1 LIDSDPEV
9 KLKKYTE
16 LEQKGII
23 TIDEARSVFG
33 FDPVN
38 NGDKT
43 LVDLN
48 RIPLDSLEEY
58 QNAKI
63 RASMNKAPQQGGDEY
78 GNE

>member
-1 LIDSDPEV
+1 TLYPLFSMIFAELEIKIFKDINPLMSLTFDESRLIDSDPEV

-48 RIPLDSLEEY
+48 
-58 QNAKI
+58 
-63 RASMNKAPQQGGDEY
+63 
-78 GNE
+78 